1 VTTEST
7 SFPKL
12 HFREPLDEKL
22 AWEISSKGWY
32 AGLIVELENGLR
44 FSVFLYDAT
53 RLAQD
58 LESEIALGRPFI
70 AEPGMIVISEITE
83 ENIRTAI
90 QQLHREGWFDH
101 LLPINQE

>member
-1 VTTEST
+1 MTPDSTE
-7 SFPKL
+7 FPKL

-32 AGLIVELENGLR
+32 SGLIVEIETGLR
-44 FSVFLYDAT
+44 FSVFLYDAV

-58 LESEIALGRPFI
+58 LQTEMGLGRPFI
-70 AEPGMIVISEITE
+70 AEPGMIVIPEITE
-83 ENIRTAI
+83 ENIRAAVR
-90 QQLHREGWFDH
+90 QLHQEGWFNH